1 MPRCYS
7 YVRFSSKKQEQGD
20 SIRRQVEKRN
30 AWIANHQG
38 CFLDTE
44 INLEDLGI
52 SAATGDN
59 LDPRKGNL
67 GKFVEICRSGKIERG
82 SYLIF
87 ERLDR
92 FSRKA
97 VLKVTS
103 LLDELVSDHGLKIV
117 VLDPSEQIID
127 DSNIGNTDVVLS
139 VVLQLQMAFEQSR
152 EKAYRVG
159 QAWVRKRQLAQSGQ
173 VATKKCP
180 AWLHWS
186 EKQKGF
192 EVNEKAGEAIKF
204 IFDQAASGVGQ
215 VKIVRHLNNRFTP
228 ISKPTA
234 KSPVRQWNTSYVNKI
249 LHDKSVLGIY
259 QPMRFD
265 EKKNRVPAGDPIKD
279 YYPRVISDDLFHRAR
294 YSQSHNRKANAT
306 TKTNFVN
313 ILSGIVK
320 CVSDGNSMQ
329 IQTSRQKR
337 KNGEKYVQRRLVSYG
352 HKRND
357 KSCPFS
363 IEYFAFESL
372 VIAAMK
378 EIRKE
383 DILDTFEPSSEAADL
398 EKTISGAR
406 RHIEEID
413 KKIKDHKFLSILDDL
428 LQAKMDATKKL
439 EEYAE
444 RLTRLRGLQ
453 PRTRADIAKDIRELT
468 GKGTAKRLSPK
479 EIRSRFSQV
488 IPTIIDRVEVC
499 PCKFSNRSVGAA
511 GCIVLRSGHRRA
523 IAFKKN
529 ANKQHFTLY
538 DKDKLPVLQQ
548 TSHGWVFFERTFDGR
563 DRMPDE
569 KIEVAS
575 VRWSGSKER
584 PPSLAKTMKA
594 VRELYDEAKF
604 WNGIRPK
611 LIGFRL
617 LNRGK
622 QSESLSGE
630 SVP

>member
-7 YVRFSSKKQEQGD
+7 YIRFSSKKQEQGD

-30 AWIANHQG
+30 AWIANHKG

-67 GKFVEICRSGKIERG
+67 GKFVELCRNGKIERG

-103 LLDELVSDHGLKIV
+103 LLDELVTDHGLKIV

-127 DSNIGNTDVVLS
+127 DSNIGNTDIVLS
-139 VVLQLQMAFEQSR
+139 VVLQLQIAFEQSR

-159 QAWVRKRQLAQSGQ
+159 QAWVRKRELAQRGQ

-186 EKQKGF
+186 DKKKRF
-192 EVNEKAGEAIKF
+192 EVRENAGEAIKF
-204 IFDQAASGVGQ
+204 IFEQAASGVGQ
-215 VKIVRHLNNRFTP
+215 VKIVRELNNRFQP

-234 KSPVRQWNTSYVNKI
+234 KSPVPQWNTSYVNKI
-249 LHDKSVLGIY
+249 LHDQSVIGIY

-265 EKKNRVPAGDPIKD
+265 EKKNRVAAGDPIKD
-279 YYPRVISDDLFHRAR
+279 YFPRVVPDELFHRAR
-294 YSQSHNRKANAT
+294 YSQSHNKKANAT

-313 ILSGIVK
+313 ILSGLVK

-337 KNGEKYVQRRLVSYG
+337 RNGEKYVQRRLVSYG

-372 VIAAMK
+372 ILAAMK

-406 RHIEEID
+406 RHIEEMD
-413 KKIKDHKFLSILDDL
+413 KKIKDHKFISILDDL
-428 LQAKMDATKKL
+428 LQAKMDATVKL
-439 EEYAE
+439 GDYEE
-444 RLTRLRGLQ
+444 RLRRLRGLQ
-453 PRTRADIAKDIRELT
+453 PRTREDIAKDIRELT
-468 GKGTAKRLSPK
+468 GKRTARRLSPK

-499 PCKFSNRSVGAA
+499 PCKFSNRRVGAA

-523 IAFKKN
+523 FAFKKK
-529 ANKQHFTLY
+529 ANKLQYTLY
-538 DKDKLPVLQQ
+538 DQDKLPVLQQ
-548 TSHGWVFFERTFDGR
+548 TSHGWVFFERSFEGR
-563 DRMPDE
+563 NRMPGE
-569 KIEVAS
+569 KIEVKS
-575 VRWSGSKER
+575 VRWRGTGDR

-594 VRELYDEAKF
+594 VKELYAKATF
-604 WNGIRPK
+604 WNNLRPK
-611 LIGFRL
+611 VIGFPL
-617 LNRGK
+617 LSNTEEAGGTK
-622 QSESLSGE
+622 
-630 SVP
+630 

>member
-7 YVRFSSKKQEQGD
+7 YIRFSSKKQEQGD

-30 AWIANHQG
+30 AWIANHKG

-67 GKFVEICRSGKIERG
+67 GKFVELCRSGKIERG

-97 VLKVTS
+97 VLKVTG
-103 LLDELVSDHGLKIV
+103 LLDELVTDHGLKLV

-127 DSNIGNTDVVLS
+127 DSNIGNTDIVLS

-152 EKAYRVG
+152 EKAYRVS
-159 QAWVRKRQLAQSGQ
+159 QAWVRKRELAQSGQ
-173 VATKKCP
+173 VVTKRCP

-186 EKQKGF
+186 DEKNQF
-192 EVNEKAGEAIKF
+192 EVREKADEAIKF
-204 IFDQAASGVGQ
+204 IFEQAASGVGQ
-215 VKIVRHLNNRFTP
+215 VRLVRELNNRFTP
-228 ISKPTA
+228 ISKPTP
-234 KSPVRQWNTSYVNKI
+234 KSPVPQWNASYVNKI
-249 LHDKSVLGIY
+249 LHDQSVLGVY

-265 EKKNRVPAGDPIKD
+265 ERKNRVPAGDPIKD
-279 YYPRVISDDLFHRAR
+279 YFPRVISDDLFHRAR

-306 TKTNFVN
+306 AKTNFVN
-313 ILSGIVK
+313 ILSGLVK
-320 CVSDGNSMQ
+320 CISDGNSMV
-329 IQTSRQKR
+329 IQSTRSKR
-337 KNGEKYVQRRLVSYG
+337 KNGEKYIQRRLVSYG

-372 VIAAMK
+372 ILNALK

-383 DILDTFEPSSEAADL
+383 DITDSFEPSSEAATL

-406 RHIEEID
+406 RHIEEMD
-413 KKIKDHKFLSILDDL
+413 KKIKDHKYVSILDDL
-428 LQAKMDATKKL
+428 VDARLAAETKLQ
-439 EEYAE
+439 EYTE
-444 RLTRLRGLQ
+444 RLSRVRGLQ
-453 PRTRADIAKDIRELT
+453 PRTREDIAKDIRELT
-468 GKGTAKRLSPK
+468 GKRTARRLSEK

-488 IPTIIDRVEVC
+488 VPTIIDRIEVC

-511 GCIVLRSGHRRA
+511 GFIVLRSGNKRA
-523 IAFKKN
+523 FAFKKK
-529 ANKQHFTLY
+529 ANKLIYTLY
-538 DKDKLPVLQQ
+538 DQDRLPVLQQ
-548 TSHGWVFFERTFDGR
+548 TNHGWIFFERTFEGR
-563 DRMPDE
+563 NRLPGE
-569 KIEVAS
+569 KIRIKS
-575 VRWSGSKER
+575 VGWTGSSEK
-584 PPSLAKTMKA
+584 PPGLAKTMRA
-594 VRELYDEAKF
+594 VNELYATAEF
-604 WNGIRPK
+604 WKNVRPK
-611 LIGFRL
+611 VIGFPQRP
-617 LNRGK
+617 K
-622 QSESLSGE
+622 SVESDTKK
-630 SVP
+630 

>member
-30 AWIANHQG
+30 AWIANHKG

-67 GKFVEICRSGKIERG
+67 GKFVELCRNGKIERG

-159 QAWVRKRQLAQSGQ
+159 QAWIRKRQLAQGGQ
-173 VATKKCP
+173 VVTKKCP

-186 EKQKGF
+186 DKQKGF
-192 EVNEKAGEAIKF
+192 EVDEKAGEAIRF
-204 IFDQAASGVGQ
+204 IFEQAASGVGQ
-215 VKIVRHLNNRFTP
+215 VRIVRELNNRFTP

-234 KSPVRQWNTSYVNKI
+234 KSPVPQWNTSYVNKI
-249 LHDKSVLGIY
+249 LHDQSVLGIY

-265 EKKNRVPAGDPIKD
+265 EKKNRVPAGDPIKE
-279 YYPRVISDDLFHRAR
+279 YYPRVISDELFHRAR
-294 YSQSHNRKANAT
+294 YSQSHNKKANAT

-313 ILSGIVK
+313 ILSGLVK

-337 KNGEKYVQRRLVSYG
+337 RNGDKYIQRRLVSYG

-372 VIAAMK
+372 ILAAMK

-428 LQAKMDATKKL
+428 LQAKMDATAKL
-439 EEYAE
+439 GEYAD
-444 RLTRLRGLQ
+444 RLSRLRGLQ
-453 PRTRADIAKDIRELT
+453 PRTREDIAKDIRELT
-468 GKGTAKRLSPK
+468 GKRTARRLSPK

-499 PCKFSNRSVGAA
+499 PCKFSNRNVGAA

-523 IAFKKN
+523 FAFKKK
-529 ANKQHFTLY
+529 ANKLHYTLY
-538 DKDKLPVLQQ
+538 DQDKLPVLQQ
-548 TSHGWVFFERTFDGR
+548 TSNGWVFFERSFEGR
-563 DRMPDE
+563 NRMPGE
-569 KIEVAS
+569 KIEVKS
-575 VRWSGSKER
+575 VRWRGSNER
-584 PPSLAKTMKA
+584 PPSLAKTMKT
-594 VRELYDEAKF
+594 VKELYAKATF
-604 WNGIRPK
+604 WNNIRPK
-611 LIGFRL
+611 VIGFPL
-617 LNRGK
+617 LSNTPDASSK
-622 QSESLSGE
+622 K
-630 SVP
+630 

>member
-7 YVRFSSKKQEQGD
+7 YIRFSSKKQEQGD

-30 AWIANHQG
+30 AWIANHKG

-67 GKFVEICRSGKIERG
+67 GKFVELCRSGKIERG

-103 LLDELVSDHGLKIV
+103 LLDELVTDHGLKIV

-127 DSNIGNTDVVLS
+127 DSNIGNTDIVLS

-173 VATKKCP
+173 IATKKCP
-180 AWLHWS
+180 AWMHWS
-186 EKQKGF
+186 DKKKGF
-192 EVNEKAGEAIKF
+192 EVDKEAGEAIKF
-204 IFDQAASGVGQ
+204 IFEQAASGIGQ
-215 VKIVRHLNNRFTP
+215 VRIVRELNNRFTP

-234 KSPVRQWNTSYVNKI
+234 KSPVPQWNTSYVNKI
-249 LHDKSVLGIY
+249 LHDQSVLGIY

-294 YSQSHNRKANAT
+294 FSQSHNKKTNAT

-313 ILSGIVK
+313 ILSGLVK

-337 KNGEKYVQRRLVSYG
+337 PNGEKYVQRRLVSYG

-372 VIAAMK
+372 ILAAMK

-406 RHIEEID
+406 RHIEEMD
-413 KKIKDHKFLSILDDL
+413 KKIKDHKYISILDDL
-428 LQAKMDATKKL
+428 VEARLAAETKLQ
-439 EEYAE
+439 EYTE
-444 RLTRLRGLQ
+444 RLGRVRGLQ
-453 PRTRADIAKDIRELT
+453 PRTREDIAKDIRELT
-468 GKGTAKRLSPK
+468 GKKTARRLSPK

-488 IPTIIDRVEVC
+488 IPTIIDRIEVC
-499 PCKFSNRSVGAA
+499 PCKFPNRSVGAA
-511 GCIVLRSGHRRA
+511 GFIVLRSGHKRA
-523 IAFKKN
+523 FAFKKK
-529 ANKQHFTLY
+529 ASKLAYTLY
-538 DKDKLPVLQQ
+538 DQDKLPVLQQ
-548 TSHGWVFFERTFDGR
+548 TNHGWIFFERTFEGR
-563 DRMPDE
+563 NRLPGERIRITSVGWKGTSE
-569 KIEVAS
+569 K
-575 VRWSGSKER
+575 
-584 PPSLAKTMKA
+584 PPGLARTMKA
-594 VRELYDEAKF
+594 VNELYASAEF
-604 WNGIRPK
+604 WKNIRPK
-611 LIGFRL
+611 TIGFPL
-617 LNRGK
+617 LAK
-622 QSESLSGE
+622 TPESITKN
-630 SVP
+630 

>member
-7 YVRFSSKKQEQGD
+7 YIRFSSKKQEQGD

-30 AWIANHQG
+30 AWIANNKG

-67 GKFVEICRSGKIERG
+67 GKFVELCRSGKIERG

-103 LLDELVSDHGLKIV
+103 LLDELVTDHGLKVV

-127 DSNIGNTDVVLS
+127 DSNIGNTDIVLS

-159 QAWVRKRQLAQSGQ
+159 QAWIRKRQLAQSGQ

-186 EKQKGF
+186 DKKKGF
-192 EVNEKAGEAIKF
+192 EVNGDAGEAIKF
-204 IFDQAASGVGQ
+204 IFEKAASGIGQ
-215 VKIVRHLNNRFTP
+215 VKIVRELNNRFTP
-228 ISKPTA
+228 ISQPTA
-234 KSPVRQWNTSYVNKI
+234 KSPVPQWNTSYVNKI
-249 LHDKSVLGIY
+249 LHDQSVLGIY

-265 EKKNRVPAGDPIKD
+265 EKKSRIPAGDPIKD
-279 YYPRVISDDLFHRAR
+279 YYPRIISDELFHRAR
-294 YSQSHNRKANAT
+294 YSQSHNKKIKTT
-306 TKTNFVN
+306 TKNNFVN
-313 ILSGIVK
+313 ILSGLVK

-372 VIAAMK
+372 ILAAMK
-378 EIRKE
+378 EIRKD
-383 DILDTFEPSSEAADL
+383 DIVATFEPSSEAADL

-406 RHIEEID
+406 RHIEEMD
-413 KKIKDHKFLSILDDL
+413 KKIKDHKFISILDDL
-428 LQAKMDATKKL
+428 LQAKMDATTKL
-439 EEYAE
+439 GEYEE
-444 RLTRLRGLQ
+444 RLKRLRGLQ
-453 PRTRADIAKDIRELT
+453 PRTREDIAKDIRELT
-468 GKGTAKRLSPK
+468 GKRTAKKLSPK
-479 EIRSRFSQV
+479 EIRSRLSQV

-499 PCKFSNRSVGAA
+499 PCKFSNRNVGAA
-511 GCIVLRSGHRRA
+511 GCIVLRSGHKRA
-523 IAFKKN
+523 FAFKKK
-529 ANKQHFTLY
+529 ASKLQYTLY
-538 DKDKLPVLQQ
+538 DQDKLPVLQQ
-548 TSHGWVFFERTFDGR
+548 TRHGWVFFERTFQGR
-563 DRMPDE
+563 NRMPGE
-569 KIEVAS
+569 KIQVKSA
-575 VRWSGSKER
+575 RWKGSSER
-584 PPSLAKTMKA
+584 PPSLAKTVRA
-594 VRELYDEAKF
+594 VKELYAKATF
-604 WNGIRPK
+604 WNNIRPK
-611 LIGFRL
+611 VIGFPL
-617 LNRGK
+617 LGNPANVSDTK
-622 QSESLSGE
+622 
-630 SVP
+630 

>member
-7 YVRFSSKKQEQGD
+7 YIRFSSKKQEQGD
-20 SIRRQVEKRN
+20 SIRRQVERRN
-30 AWIANHQG
+30 TWIANHKG

-67 GKFVEICRSGKIERG
+67 GKFVELCRNGKIERG

-103 LLDELVSDHGLKIV
+103 LLDELVNDHGLKIV

-127 DSNIGNTDVVLS
+127 ESNIGNIDIVLS

-159 QAWVRKRQLAQSGQ
+159 QAWVRKRELAQGGQ
-173 VATKKCP
+173 VVTKKCP

-186 EKQKGF
+186 DQKTGF
-192 EVNEKAGEAIKF
+192 DVSGEAGEAIKF
-204 IFDQAASGVGQ
+204 IFEQAANGVGQ
-215 VKIVRHLNNRFTP
+215 VKIVRELNNRFRP

-234 KSPVRQWNTSYVNKI
+234 KSPVPQWNTSYVNKI

-265 EKKNRVPAGDPIKD
+265 ERKSRVPAGDPIQD
-279 YYPRVISDDLFHRAR
+279 YFPRIISDDLFHRAR
-294 YSQSHNRKANAT
+294 YSQSHNKKANAT
-306 TKTNFVN
+306 TKTNFIN
-313 ILSGIVK
+313 ILSGLVK
-320 CVSDGNSMQ
+320 CVSDGNTMQ
-329 IQTSRQKR
+329 IQTTRSKR

-357 KSCPFS
+357 KSCPLS
-363 IEYFAFESL
+363 IEYFAFENL
-372 VIAAMK
+372 ILRAMK

-383 DILDTFEPSSEAADL
+383 DIIDSFEPSSEVATL

-406 RHIEEID
+406 KHIEEID
-413 KKIKDHKFLSILDDL
+413 KKIRDHKYVSILDDL
-428 LQAKMDATKKL
+428 VEARLAADNKLQ
-439 EEYAE
+439 EYEE
-444 RLTRLRGLQ
+444 RLKRVRGLQ
-453 PRTRADIAKDIRELT
+453 PRTREDIAKDIRMLT
-468 GKGTAKRLSPK
+468 GDRTAQRLSEK

-488 IPTIIDRVEVC
+488 IPTVIDRIEVC
-499 PCKFSNRSVGAA
+499 PCKFSNRGVGAA
-511 GCIVLRSGHRRA
+511 GFIVLRSGHKRA
-523 IAFKKN
+523 FAFKKK
-529 ANKQHFTLY
+529 ANKLVYTLY
-538 DKDKLPVLQQ
+538 DEQKLPVLQQ
-548 TSHGWVFFERTFDGR
+548 TTHGWIFFEQTFEGR
-563 DRMPDE
+563 NPIPGK
-569 KIEVAS
+569 KIEIKS
-575 VRWSGSKER
+575 VGWKGGSEK
-584 PPSLAKTMKA
+584 PPGLAKTMRA
-594 VRELYDEAKF
+594 VNELYGKAEF
-604 WNGIRPK
+604 WKGVRPK
-611 LIGFRL
+611 VIGFPTLGSAADLART
-617 LNRGK
+617 K
-622 QSESLSGE
+622 
-630 SVP
+630 